1 MGVATAISLGLGLA
15 STGVSVYQGI
25 QGAKAESKANEA
37 AAAAAKDA
45 ERITEMDKF
54 ASLEVPTLGLE
65 LAQQNIQARQAAS
78 VQALREMGPAGAL
91 GGLTQVGL
99 QAQAQD
105 QALAAQAEQ
114 LQYQRDLAQ
123 AQNAQQIEANR
134 VARQAG
140 LVNARLGGAQTAAAE
155 GRNTQN
161 QAISGALQGLSSAAQ
176 LYAYQD
182 IYGNKNAKPQVPASN
197 ATSVASIQKSAQDAF
212 KPQIAAMQPRV
223 SPVNVQNQLQSNA
236 MAGLRGAQ
244 GQYDVMQANQLA
256 GLRSG
261 QGQFDSQYTFNPYNN
276 QWNQNAPY

>member
-25 QGAKAESKANEA
+25 QGAKAEAKANEA

-65 LAQQNIQARQAAS
+65 LAQQNIQARQAAN
-78 VQALREMGPAGAL
+78 VQALREMGAAGAL

-140 LVNARLGGAQTAAAE
+140 LVNARLGGAQAAAAE
-155 GRNTQN
+155 GR
-161 QAISGALQGLSSAAQ
+161 QAKAQGTLGAMQGLSSAAQ

-182 IYGNKNAKPQVPASN
+182 IYGNKNAKPQADVSN
-197 ATSVASIQKSAQDAF
+197 TTSVASIQKSAQDAF
-212 KPQIAAMQPRV
+212 KPQMATMQPRV
-223 SPVNVQNQLQSNA
+223 SPVNVQNQLQANT

-244 GQYDVMQANQLA
+244 GQYEAMQNAQLA
-256 GLRSG
+256 GLRAG